1 MSDIVKTILDGGL
14 ETSGMILL
22 CVLAYKIYKMKITS
36 ESDCCSGCLKLKTEN
51 EGGADSH
58 LTSAV

>member
-1 MSDIVKTILDGGL
+1 MSSIVKNVLEGGL
-14 ETSGMILL
+14 ETAGMILL
-22 CVLAYKIYKMKITS
+22 CVLSYKIYKMRIQS

-51 EGGADSH
+51 EGGADLH

>member
-1 MSDIVKTILDGGL
+1 MSSIVETILDGGL

-22 CVLAYKIYKMKITS
+22 CVLAYKIYKMKIHS

-51 EGGADSH
+51 EGGADERLS
-58 LTSAV
+58 SV

>member
-1 MSDIVKTILDGGL
+1 MSTIIETVLDGGL
-14 ETSGMILL
+14 ETAAMLLL
-22 CVLAYKIYKMKITS
+22 CVLSYKIYKMKIQS

-51 EGGADSH
+51 EGGADSR